1 MGINNR
7 PTAPQAPTWFDYL
20 HAEMR
25 AVVASLDT
33 MPANEI
39 RSLGALFLDAARA
52 RERQQGGV

>member
-1 MGINNR
+1 MEINNR
-7 PTAPQAPTWFDYL
+7 PTPPQALTWFDYL
-20 HAEMR
+20 RAEMR

-52 RERQQGGV
+52 RERQRGSV